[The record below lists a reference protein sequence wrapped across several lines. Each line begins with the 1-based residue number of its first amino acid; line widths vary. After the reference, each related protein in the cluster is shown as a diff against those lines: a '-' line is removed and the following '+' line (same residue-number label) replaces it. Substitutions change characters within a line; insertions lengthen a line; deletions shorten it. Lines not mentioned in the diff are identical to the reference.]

1 MKKCL
6 VIGSTVC
13 DIIIYVDRLPMSQGD
28 VHIKEQMMSLGGCAY
43 NVVSVLHHLKIPYT
57 FISPV
62 GRGIYGEFVQHHL
75 AAKGIETTVRLSGNN
90 GCCYCFVE
98 ENGDR
103 TFMSDHGVE
112 YSFSA
117 AWLDNLNLDDY
128 AYVYICGLEIEETD
142 GPELIAVLEGYKG
155 QIIFAPGPRGHLI
168 ERERLE
174 AVYALSPIVHL
185 NAEEVMTL
193 TDEDDVQKAVL
204 KMNARTGRPVIV
216 TQGASG
222 VLVYD
227 GDFTQITG
235 YSREVV
241 DTIGAGDS
249 HAGAVLAGLANGQT
263 LVEAAEFGNRVSSE
277 IVGVSGVELPEK
289 VYLELGELLHQ
300 ERRKLD

>member
-13 DIIIYVDRLPMSQGD
+13 DIIIYVDQLPTSQGD
-28 VHIKEQMMSLGGCAY
+28 VHIKEQMMSVGGCAY

-62 GRGIYGEFVQHHL
+62 GRGVYGEFVQHHL
-75 AAKGIETTVRLSGNN
+75 ASKGIETPVRLSGNN

-216 TQGASG
+216 TQGAGG
-222 VLVYD
+222 VLIYD
-227 GDFTQITG
+227 GDFTQLAG
-235 YSREVV
+235 YPQQVV

-249 HAGAVLAGLANGQT
+249 HVGAVIAGQAAGRP
-263 LVEAAEFGNRVSSE
+263 LVAAAEFGNKVSSE
-277 IVGVSGVELPEK
+277 IVGVSGVELPDE
-289 VYLELGELLHQ
+289 VYL
-300 ERRKLD
+300 KLREVLNS

>member
-13 DIIIYVDRLPMSQGD
+13 DIIIYVDRLPTSQGD

-103 TFMSDHGVE
+103 TFMSDHGFE

-128 AYVYICGLEIEETD
+128 AYVYICGLEVEEKD
-142 GPELIAVLEGYKG
+142 GQELIAALQDYEG
-155 QIIFAPGPRGHLI
+155 QIMFAPGPRGHLI
-168 ERERLE
+168 DQHRLA

-227 GDFTQITG
+227 GDFTQLAG
-235 YSREVV
+235 YPQQVV

-249 HAGAVLAGLANGQT
+249 HVGAVMAGQAAGRP
-263 LVEAAEFGNRVSSE
+263 LVAAAEFGNKVSSE
-277 IVGVSGVELPEK
+277 IVGVSGVELPDE
-289 VYLELGELLHQ
+289 VYL
-300 ERRKLD
+300 KLREVLNS